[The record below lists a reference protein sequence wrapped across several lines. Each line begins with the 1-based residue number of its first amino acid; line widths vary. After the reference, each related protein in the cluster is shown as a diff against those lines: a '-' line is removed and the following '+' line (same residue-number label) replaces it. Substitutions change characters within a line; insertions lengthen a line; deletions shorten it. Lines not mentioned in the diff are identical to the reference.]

1 MAHARDEVSSGS
13 AHPPLRSRERSE
25 QQLSR
30 DRADFADDIATL
42 AAFRHVFGADCRL
55 RWAHNGTRAIGQRP
69 RGYVVCATGTGAP
82 QERIKVKRA

>member
-1 MAHARDEVSSGS
+1 MDRARDEVSPRS

-25 QQLSR
+25 QQLAR

-42 AAFRHVFGADCRL
+42 AAFRHVFGPGCRL

-69 RGYVVCATGTGAP
+69 RGHVVCAIGTGAP
-82 QERIKVKRA
+82 QEWRKVKR